1 MSQAI
6 GILELTS
13 IAKGME
19 LGDAMLKSANVD
31 LLVSKT
37 ICPGKFLLMLGGD
50 IGAIQQ
56 AIETGTSQAGEM
68 LVDSLVL
75 ANIHPSVLPAI
86 SGLNS
91 VDKRQAV
98 GIVETWSVAACIS
111 AADRAVK
118 GSNVTL
124 VRVHM
129 AFGIGGKCYMVVAGD
144 VSDVNNAGSSSLK
157 FQLLEMPQGDM
168 LCQGLIERIG
178 MADAQVTIKT
188 HSQKWQETVPVAD
201 HRDAVTLLLE
211 KLLGYQIINSLRDI
225 DGVGHRVA
233 HGGEF
238 FKDSTLV
245 TDETLA
251 QIERLAELAPLH
263 NPVNALGIHVFR
275 QLLPDAPSV
284 AVFDTAF
291 HQTLDE
297 PAYIY
302 PLPWH
307 YYAELGIR
315 RYGFHGTSHKYV
327 SGVLAE
333 KLGVPLSALRVICC
347 HLGNGSSI
355 CAIKNGRSVN
365 TSMGFTPQS
374 GVMMG
379 TRSGDIDPSILPWI
393 AQRESKTPQQLNQLL
408 NNESGLLGVS
418 GVSSDYRDVEQA
430 ANTGNRQ
437 AKLAL
442 TLFAERIRATIGSY
456 IMQMGGLDALVF
468 TGGIGEN
475 SARAR
480 SAVCHNLQFL
490 GLAVDE
496 EKNQRNATFIQTE
509 NALVKVAVINTN
521 EELMIAQDVM
531 RIALPATEGLCVP
544 A

>member
-1 MSQAI
+1 MSYKIMAI
-6 GILELTS
+6 
-13 IAKGME
+13 
-19 LGDAMLKSANVD
+19 
-31 LLVSKT
+31 
-37 ICPGKFLLMLGGD
+37 
-50 IGAIQQ
+50 
-56 AIETGTSQAGEM
+56 
-68 LVDSLVL
+68 
-75 ANIHPSVLPAI
+75 
-86 SGLNS
+86 
-91 VDKRQAV
+91 
-98 GIVETWSVAACIS
+98 
-111 AADRAVK
+111 
-118 GSNVTL
+118 
-124 VRVHM
+124 
-129 AFGIGGKCYMVVAGD
+129 
-144 VSDVNNAGSSSLK
+144 NAGSSSLK

-201 HRDAVTLLLE
+201 HRDAVTLLLG

-297 PAYIY
+297 PTYIY
-302 PLPWH
+302 PLPWR

-365 TSMGFTPQS
+365 TSMGFTPKS

>member
-1 MSQAI
+1 MTHNIMAI
-6 GILELTS
+6 
-13 IAKGME
+13 
-19 LGDAMLKSANVD
+19 
-31 LLVSKT
+31 
-37 ICPGKFLLMLGGD
+37 
-50 IGAIQQ
+50 
-56 AIETGTSQAGEM
+56 
-68 LVDSLVL
+68 
-75 ANIHPSVLPAI
+75 
-86 SGLNS
+86 
-91 VDKRQAV
+91 
-98 GIVETWSVAACIS
+98 
-111 AADRAVK
+111 
-118 GSNVTL
+118 
-124 VRVHM
+124 
-129 AFGIGGKCYMVVAGD
+129 
-144 VSDVNNAGSSSLK
+144 NAGSSSLK
-157 FQLLEMPQGDM
+157 FQLLAMPQGDM
-168 LCQGLIERIG
+168 RCQGLIERIG

-188 HSQKWQETVPVAD
+188 FSQKWQETVPVAD

-263 NPVNALGIHVFR
+263 NPVNALGIHIFR

-302 PLPWH
+302 PLPWR

-347 HLGNGSSI
+347 HLGNGSSV
-355 CAIKNGRSVN
+355 CAIKNGHSVN

-408 NNESGLLGVS
+408 NNESGLLAFLACRLITAMS
-418 GVSSDYRDVEQA
+418 
-430 ANTGNRQ
+430 NRQ
-437 AKLAL
+437 PIPVTGRLNSLSPCLPNAFAPPLAVISCKWVDWMRWYSL
-442 TLFAERIRATIGSY
+442 G
-456 IMQMGGLDALVF
+456 ALVR
-468 TGGIGEN
+468 TQ
-475 SARAR
+475 RAPDR
-480 SAVCHNLQFL
+480 RFAIICNF
-490 GLAVDE
+490 
-496 EKNQRNATFIQTE
+496 
-509 NALVKVAVINTN
+509 
-521 EELMIAQDVM
+521 
-531 RIALPATEGLCVP
+531 
-544 A
+544 

>member
-1 MSQAI
+1 MSYKIMAI
-6 GILELTS
+6 
-13 IAKGME
+13 
-19 LGDAMLKSANVD
+19 
-31 LLVSKT
+31 
-37 ICPGKFLLMLGGD
+37 
-50 IGAIQQ
+50 
-56 AIETGTSQAGEM
+56 
-68 LVDSLVL
+68 
-75 ANIHPSVLPAI
+75 
-86 SGLNS
+86 
-91 VDKRQAV
+91 
-98 GIVETWSVAACIS
+98 
-111 AADRAVK
+111 
-118 GSNVTL
+118 
-124 VRVHM
+124 
-129 AFGIGGKCYMVVAGD
+129 
-144 VSDVNNAGSSSLK
+144 NAGSSSLK

-168 LCQGLIERIG
+168 LCQGLIERLG